1 MEDLLKESVLE
12 NLFESNKEEFEWY
25 IMKMDKECSENQE
38 LTAKLEEQIRNAIK
52 ELISN
57 EEKKKEIL
65 NKFKEFDTNMSL
77 ATQYWGR
84 NYYKLGFFNGINFK
98 RELKLYEQNSN
109 KENNKDSF
117 FYKYTDDLMD
127 YIEENRINSLMQRQD
142 YAEKNKNIEEIKN
155 DFPKIRDY
163 LEEGEI
169 KRLNKKELKALL
181 DIIGFNND
189 IDAIE
194 TVETFKLGL
203 KEGKLL

>member
-1 MEDLLKESVLE
+1 MEDLLKESILE

-109 KENNKDSF
+109 KENNNDNF

>member
-117 FYKYTDDLMD
+117 LYKYTDDLMD
-127 YIEENRINSLMQRQD
+127 YIEENRINSLMKRQD

>member
-84 NYYKLGFFNGINFK
+84 NYYKLGFFNGINFSYSHMN
-98 RELKLYEQNSN
+98 LQI
-109 KENNKDSF
+109 F
-117 FYKYTDDLMD
+117 
-127 YIEENRINSLMQRQD
+127 
-142 YAEKNKNIEEIKN
+142 KN
-155 DFPKIRDY
+155 
-163 LEEGEI
+163 
-169 KRLNKKELKALL
+169 
-181 DIIGFNND
+181 
-189 IDAIE
+189 
-194 TVETFKLGL
+194 
-203 KEGKLL
+203 

>member
-109 KENNKDSF
+109 KENNNDNF

-189 IDAIE
+189 IDAME

>member
-38 LTAKLEEQIRNAIK
+38 LTAKLEEQIRNAIE

-109 KENNKDSF
+109 KENNNDNF

-189 IDAIE
+189 KIVRAH
-194 TVETFKLGL
+194 V
-203 KEGKLL
+203 

>member
-1 MEDLLKESVLE
+1 MEDLLKESILE

-38 LTAKLEEQIRNAIK
+38 LNAKLEEQIRNAIE

-109 KENNKDSF
+109 KENNNDSF
-117 FYKYTDDLMD
+117 LCKYTDDLMD
-127 YIEENRINSLMQRQD
+127 YIEENRIKSLMQRQD

>member
-109 KENNKDSF
+109 KENNNDNF

-127 YIEENRINSLMQRQD
+127 YIEENRIKSLMQRQD

>member
-109 KENNKDSF
+109 KENNNDNF

-142 YAEKNKNIEEIKN
+142 YAEKNKNIEEIKK

>member
-109 KENNKDSF
+109 KENNNDNF

-127 YIEENRINSLMQRQD
+127 YIEENRIKSLMQRQN

>member
-38 LTAKLEEQIRNAIK
+38 LTAKLEEQIRNAIE

-65 NKFKEFDTNMSL
+65 NKFKEFDTNMLL

-109 KENNKDSF
+109 KENNNDNF

-127 YIEENRINSLMQRQD
+127 YIEENRIKSLMQRQN

>member
-1 MEDLLKESVLE
+1 MEYLLKESVLE

-109 KENNKDSF
+109 KENNNDNF

>member
-109 KENNKDSF
+109 KENNNDSF

-203 KEGKLL
+203 KEGELL

>member
-109 KENNKDSF
+109 KENNNDNF

>member
-109 KENNKDSF
+109 KENNNDNF

-142 YAEKNKNIEEIKN
+142 YAEKNKNIEEIKT

>member
-1 MEDLLKESVLE
+1 
-12 NLFESNKEEFEWY
+12 
-25 IMKMDKECSENQE
+25 
-38 LTAKLEEQIRNAIK
+38 
-52 ELISN
+52 
-57 EEKKKEIL
+57 
-65 NKFKEFDTNMSL
+65 MSL

-109 KENNKDSF
+109 KENNNDNF

>member
-109 KENNKDSF
+109 KENNNDNF

-181 DIIGFNND
+181 YIIGFNND

>member
-38 LTAKLEEQIRNAIK
+38 LTAKLEEQIRNAIE

-109 KENNKDSF
+109 KENNNDNF

>member
-109 KENNKDSF
+109 KENNNDNF

-169 KRLNKKELKALL
+169 KRLNKKRTKS
-181 DIIGFNND
+181 
-189 IDAIE
+189 
-194 TVETFKLGL
+194 TFRHYRF
-203 KEGKLL
+203 